1 MKVKELLKVLSKDL
15 KVIISFDFNKGIEV
29 SEYLPENILE
39 SQVKWVDKNTK
50 QYDLIIHI

>member
-15 KVIISFDFNKGIEV
+15 KVVVGFNFNEGIEV

-39 SQVKWVDKNTK
+39 TEVKWVDNNTT
-50 QYDLIIHI
+50 QYDLVIHI